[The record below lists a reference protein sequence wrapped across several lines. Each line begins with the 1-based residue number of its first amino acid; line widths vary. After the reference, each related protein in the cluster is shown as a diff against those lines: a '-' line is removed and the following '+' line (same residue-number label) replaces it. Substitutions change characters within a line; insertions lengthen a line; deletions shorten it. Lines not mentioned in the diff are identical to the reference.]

1 MSPDPHPVPRQRPS
15 AAGRAGSA
23 DVLPQV
29 AGVDEV
35 GRGPLAGPVIAAA
48 VMLDPARPIAG
59 LADSKRL
66 TARRREALAERIRD
80 DAAAWALGAADPR
93 EIDQLNILGAS
104 LLAMRRAILG
114 LGVTPGELRVDGPH
128 APEVPGFAGTLVCM
142 VGGDALDAAIGAA
155 SILAK
160 VHRDGLMR
168 ELDQQ
173 YPGYG
178 FAAHKGYPTAAHRAA
193 LAALGPTPVHRLSF
207 GPVRAAR
214 QSGADGS

>member
-1 MSPDPHPVPRQRPS
+1 MNPDPQPVPRQRPS
-15 AAGRAGSA
+15 AAGRTGPADISGS
-23 DVLPQV
+23 V

-48 VMLDPARPIAG
+48 VVLDPARPIEG

-66 TARRREALAERIRD
+66 SERRREVLAERIRD
-80 DAAAWALGAADPR
+80 EAAAWALGAADPR

-193 LAALGPTPVHRLSF
+193 LAALGPSPVHRLSF
-207 GPVRAAR
+207 GPVRAALR
-214 QSGADGS
+214 AVAGDP